1 MDMFKLNSKNN
12 NKKNVKKMKIKDV
25 YTIVDFPKEDTT
37 YGEFSGASPKRAADK
52 AFTKLYKLSKINNN
66 SSDFLVFTI
75 KNKRTNKE
83 YKYIGKRI
91 KLIKPIVVSRGGKEI
106 TYKYIN
112 TIGKYRSELNSNK

>member
-1 MDMFKLNSKNN
+1 MDMFNMNRKNTN
-12 NKKNVKKMKIKDV
+12 KKMKEVIKKDM
-25 YTIVDFPKEDTT
+25 YTIVDFPKENKT

-91 KLIKPIVVSRGGKEI
+91 KLIKPIVVKRGGKEI

-112 TIGKYRSELNSNK
+112 TIGKYSSELNKNK